1 MAWDREYDSA
11 KREWI
16 GEGNP
21 NLVGWMIVADGD
33 KRRIKEVKGE
43 HKIFD
48 LAQND
53 DDHPTQIYWTREA
66 AEAELAY
73 STDPVGTTIEQFKAG
88 ELDVDEMRWRLG
100 DKAARAIIEEHG

>member
-1 MAWDREYDSA
+1 MAWDREYDST

-53 DDHPTQIYWTREA
+53 DDHPTTIYWTRKSESYRTKVNESSISNLSEPRCLMYWNGLKPRMNA
-66 AEAELAY
+66 KIYE
-73 STDPVGTTIEQFKAG
+73 
-88 ELDVDEMRWRLG
+88 
-100 DKAARAIIEEHG
+100 